1 MSKTS
6 KAKKTATKKTTKK
19 PKKETKKKATKP
31 KKTLAKKP
39 TPAKKPKKARS
50 KKPKKVPAKKP
61 KTTRAKKTPKTTKT
75 SVEVIEKHM
84 EKRLAKMRNERRLPP
99 KVLNELSTKIKEHAL
114 TKKEFD
120 EICDN
125 VIASYEMSLVEP
137 GEAVGTVAAQSI
149 GEPGTQMTLRTFHY
163 AGVAELS
170 VTQGL
175 PRLIEIVDAR
185 NNPSTPTMKIHLAQE
200 IAGDRNEAKRIARDI
215 EMVLVESVA
224 SNVSIDL
231 LRQAID
237 IRLDPELMED
247 KGLTVESVAEA
258 IQAKIKAKGEVETGN
273 NVIFV
278 YPANDTLADLQRL
291 SEKIR
296 EVRVKGINDVTHVVI
311 RKESGGYVLHT
322 EGSNLQDAL
331 EIEGIDSHKV
341 YTNNLRE
348 IYQVL
353 GIEATRNAIIKEAMS
368 VLNEQGMDVDVR
380 HIILVADM
388 MTADGAIRQIG
399 RHGISGSK
407 NSALARAAFEVTIKH
422 LLGAG
427 IAGTKDPLRGITENV
442 ILGQLIPLGTG
453 SIDLLMT
460 PSRSSK
466 RKK

>member
-1 MSKTS
+1 MSKSTI
-6 KAKKTATKKTTKK
+6 TA
-19 PKKETKKKATKP
+19 
-31 KKTLAKKP
+31 
-39 TPAKKPKKARS
+39 
-50 KKPKKVPAKKP
+50 
-61 KTTRAKKTPKTTKT
+61 
-75 SVEVIEKHM
+75 HM
-84 EKRLAKMRNERRLPP
+84 EKRFSKLRDEHRLPP
-99 KVLNELSTKIKEHAL
+99 KVLDELEEKVMDIGL

-125 VIASYEMSLVEP
+125 VIDSYERALVEP

-185 NNPSTPTMKIHLAQE
+185 KNPSTPTMKIHLVDA
-200 IAGDRNEAKRIARDI
+200 IAEDRNAAKRIARNI
-215 EMVLVESVA
+215 EMILVESVA
-224 SNVSIDL
+224 SNISIDL

-237 IRLDPELMED
+237 IRFDAELMED
-247 KGLTVESVAEA
+247 KALTVEIIAEA
-258 IQAKIKAKGEVETGN
+258 IKAKIKAKGEVEIGENT
-273 NVIFV
+273 IFV
-278 YPANDTLADLQRL
+278 YPASETLADLQRL

-296 EVRVKGINDVTHVVI
+296 EVRVKGIDDVTHVVI
-311 RKESGGYVLHT
+311 RKESNRYVLYT

-331 EIEGIDSHKV
+331 EIADVNPHKI
-341 YTNNLRE
+341 YTNNLKE
-348 IYQVL
+348 IYKVL
-353 GIEATRNAIIKEAMS
+353 GIEATRNAIIQEAMS

-399 RHGISGSK
+399 RHGISGAK

-453 SIDLLMT
+453 SIDLLMN
-460 PSRSSK
+460 PQGSP

>member
-1 MSKTS
+1 MPKSTKSKKS
-6 KAKKTATKKTTKK
+6 TTKS
-19 PKKETKKKATKP
+19 TASTKP
-31 KKTLAKKP
+31 KAKPKAKKP
-39 TPAKKPKKARS
+39 TSTKKKSSA
-50 KKPKKVPAKKP
+50 
-61 KTTRAKKTPKTTKT
+61 KTTTKDDAKTTT
-75 SVEVIEKHM
+75 SALDKHM
-84 EKRLAKMRNERRLPP
+84 EKRFEKMRDERRLPP
-99 KVLNELSTKIKEHAL
+99 KVMEELVTKVISL
-114 TKKEFD
+114 GVTKKEFD
-120 EICDN
+120 DICDN
-125 VIASYEMSLVEP
+125 VIESYERSLVEP

-185 NNPSTPTMKIHLAQE
+185 NNPSTPTMKIYLDTD
-200 IAGDRNEAKRIARDI
+200 IASDRNDARRIARDI

-237 IRLDPELMED
+237 IRFDPELMED
-247 KGLTVESVAEA
+247 KGLTVEA
-258 IQAKIKAKGEVETGN
+258 IALAIEEKIKGKGEVELGE

-278 YPANDTLADLQRL
+278 YPANDTLAELQRL

-311 RKESGGYVLHT
+311 RKEADGYILYT

-331 EIEGIDSHKV
+331 EIDGVNPHKI

-388 MTADGAIRQIG
+388 MTADGNIRQIG

-453 SIDLLMT
+453 SIDLLMNPHVPT
-460 PSRSSK
+460 IQT
-466 RKK
+466 KKKK

>member
-1 MSKTS
+1 MSKKTTS
-6 KAKKTATKKTTKK
+6 KKAATESKKRVAAKKTKAQSKSTKAAENSSDAKTT
-19 PKKETKKKATKP
+19 TSAATSEAVSLIDK
-31 KKTLAKKP
+31 
-39 TPAKKPKKARS
+39 S
-50 KKPKKVPAKKP
+50 
-61 KTTRAKKTPKTTKT
+61 
-75 SVEVIEKHM
+75 M
-84 EKRLAKMRNERRLPP
+84 EKRFAKMREERRLPP
-99 KVLNELSTKIKEHAL
+99 KVMDELISKLSTLELS
-114 TKKEFD
+114 KKEFD

-125 VIASYEMSLVEP
+125 VIESYERSLVEP

-185 NNPSTPTMKIHLAQE
+185 NNPSTPTMKIYLDKNLAN
-200 IAGDRNEAKRIARDI
+200 DRNEARRIARDI

-247 KGLTVESVAEA
+247 KDLTVESVAES
-258 IQAKIKAKGEVETGN
+258 IQEKLKGKGEVEPGD

-278 YPANDTLADLQRL
+278 YPANDTLAELQRL

-296 EVRVKGINDVTHVVI
+296 DIRVKGINDVTHVVI
-311 RKESGGYVLHT
+311 RKEFDGYVLYT

-331 EIEGIDSHKV
+331 EVDGVNPHKI

-353 GIEATRNAIIKEAMS
+353 GIEATRNAIIKEAMN

-388 MTADGAIRQIG
+388 MTADGSISQIG

-453 SIDLLMT
+453 SIDLLMN
-460 PSRSSK
+460 PQVQSSGK
-466 RKK
+466 TKKKKL

>member
-1 MSKTS
+1 MSKSTV
-6 KAKKTATKKTTKK
+6 TA
-19 PKKETKKKATKP
+19 
-31 KKTLAKKP
+31 
-39 TPAKKPKKARS
+39 
-50 KKPKKVPAKKP
+50 
-61 KTTRAKKTPKTTKT
+61 
-75 SVEVIEKHM
+75 HM
-84 EKRLAKMRNERRLPP
+84 EKRFSKLRDEHRLPP
-99 KVLNELSTKIKEHAL
+99 KVLDELEEKVMDIGL

-125 VIASYEMSLVEP
+125 VVDSYERSLVEP

-185 NNPSTPTMKIHLAQE
+185 KNPSTPTMKIHLVDA
-200 IAGDRNEAKRIARDI
+200 IAEDRNAAKRIARDI
-215 EMVLVESVA
+215 EMILVESVA
-224 SNVSIDL
+224 SNISIDL

-237 IRLDPELMED
+237 IRFDPELMED
-247 KGLTVESVAEA
+247 KALTVETIAEA
-258 IQAKIKAKGEVETGN
+258 IKAKIKAKGEVEVGENT
-273 NVIFV
+273 IFV
-278 YPANDTLADLQRL
+278 YPASETLADLQRL

-296 EVRVKGINDVTHVVI
+296 EVRVKGIDDVTHVVI
-311 RKESGGYVLHT
+311 RKESNRYVLYT

-331 EIEGIDSHKV
+331 EIADVNPHKI
-341 YTNNLRE
+341 YTNNLKE
-348 IYQVL
+348 IYKVL
-353 GIEATRNAIIKEAMS
+353 GIEATRNAIIQEAMS

-453 SIDLLMT
+453 SIDLLMNPQGS
-460 PSRSSK
+460 PS
-466 RKK
+466 KK

>member
-1 MSKTS
+1 MANSDIDKY
-6 KAKKTATKKTTKK
+6 
-19 PKKETKKKATKP
+19 
-31 KKTLAKKP
+31 
-39 TPAKKPKKARS
+39 
-50 KKPKKVPAKKP
+50 
-61 KTTRAKKTPKTTKT
+61 
-75 SVEVIEKHM
+75 M
-84 EKRLAKMRNERRLPP
+84 EKRFSNMRAERRLPP
-99 KVLNELSTKIKEHAL
+99 RVIGELEDKLGQYEEIAES
-114 TKKEFD
+114 EFD
-120 EICDN
+120 TICDN
-125 VIASYEMSLVEP
+125 VVESYERSQVEP

-185 NNPSTPTMKIHLAQE
+185 NNPSTPTMKIHLVPE
-200 IAGDRNEAKRIARDI
+200 IAGDRNEAKKIARNI

-247 KGLTVESVAEA
+247 KDLTVEHVAAA
-258 IQAKIKAKGEVETGN
+258 IQAKIKNKGEVEPSE

-278 YPANDTLADLQRL
+278 YPTNETLSELQRL

-296 EVRVKGINDVTHVVI
+296 EVRVKGISDVTHVVI
-311 RKESGGYVLHT
+311 RKEGDEYVLYT
-322 EGSNLQDAL
+322 EGSNLEDAL
-331 EIEGIDSHKV
+331 EIEGIDPDRVH
-341 YTNNLRE
+341 TNNLRE
-348 IYQVL
+348 IYHVL

-388 MTADGAIRQIG
+388 MTADGSIQQIG

-407 NSALARAAFEVTIKH
+407 QSTLARAAFEVTIKH

-453 SIDLLMT
+453 SIDLLMN
-460 PSRSSK
+460 PHASSK
-466 RKK
+466 EE

>member
-1 MSKTS
+1 MSKKPT
-6 KAKKTATKKTTKK
+6 KKSTATKKMTTTKK
-19 PKKETKKKATKP
+19 AAP
-31 KKTLAKKP
+31 KKTTLKKTTTKKTAAKKS
-39 TPAKKPKKARS
+39 TAA
-50 KKPKKVPAKKP
+50 KP
-61 KTTRAKKTPKTTKT
+61 KTTTAKKPVVK
-75 SVEVIEKHM
+75 EVSSAIVKHM
-84 EKRLAKMRNERRLPP
+84 EKRFENIRNERRLPP
-99 KVLNELSTKIKEHAL
+99 SVLEELQTKLSNLDI

-120 EICDN
+120 TICDN
-125 VIASYEMSLVEP
+125 VIDSYERSLVEP

-185 NNPSTPTMKIHLAQE
+185 NNPSTPTMKIHMIDEL
-200 IAGDRNEAKRIARDI
+200 AGDRNEAKAIARNI

-237 IRLDPELMED
+237 IRFDPELMED
-247 KGLTVESVAEA
+247 KGLTVEAVAEA
-258 IQAKIKAKGEVETGN
+258 IQEKIKAKGEVEPGENT
-273 NVIFV
+273 IFV
-278 YPANDTLADLQRL
+278 YPANESLAELQKL

-311 RKESGGYVLHT
+311 RKESDRYVMYT

-331 EIEGIDSHKV
+331 EIAGVNPHKI

-348 IYQVL
+348 IFQVL
-353 GIEATRNAIIKEAMS
+353 GVEATRNAIIQEAMS

-388 MTADGAIRQIG
+388 MTADGTIRQIG
-399 RHGISGSK
+399 RHGISGTK

-427 IAGTKDPLRGITENV
+427 IAGTRDPLRGITENV

-453 SIDLLMT
+453 AIDLLMNPQAT
-460 PSRSSK
+460 VIT
-466 RKK
+466 KKKKKK

>member
-1 MSKTS
+1 MSKSTKS
-6 KAKKTATKKTTKK
+6 KKSTTKSTASTKPKAKPKAKKPASTAKKSSAKTTTKAAAKKTT
-19 PKKETKKKATKP
+19 
-31 KKTLAKKP
+31 
-39 TPAKKPKKARS
+39 
-50 KKPKKVPAKKP
+50 
-61 KTTRAKKTPKTTKT
+61 
-75 SVEVIEKHM
+75 SVLDKHM
-84 EKRLAKMRNERRLPP
+84 DKRFEKMREERRLPP
-99 KVLNELSTKIKEHAL
+99 KVMEELVTKVSNLGI

-120 EICDN
+120 DICDN
-125 VIASYEMSLVEP
+125 VVDSYERSLVEP

-185 NNPSTPTMKIHLAQE
+185 NNPSTPTMKIFLDSDVASDKND
-200 IAGDRNEAKRIARDI
+200 ARRIARDI

-237 IRLDPELMED
+237 IRFDPELMDD
-247 KGLTVESVAEA
+247 KGLTVEVVALA
-258 IQAKIKAKGEVETGN
+258 IEEKIKGKGEVEPGE

-278 YPANDTLADLQRL
+278 YPANDTLAELQRL

-311 RKESGGYVLHT
+311 RKESDVYILYT
-322 EGSNLQDAL
+322 EGSNLKDAL
-331 EIEGIDSHKV
+331 EIEGVNPHRI

-388 MTADGAIRQIG
+388 MTADGNIRQIG

-453 SIDLLMT
+453 SIDLLMNPHVPT
-460 PSRSSK
+460 PKKK
-466 RKK
+466 RTTKKK

>member
-1 MSKTS
+1 MSKEKKKTTTKKSTKTS
-6 KAKKTATKKTTKK
+6 KSTVKKPAAKKSAVKKTTKTV
-19 PKKETKKKATKP
+19 PKAKA
-31 KKTLAKKP
+31 
-39 TPAKKPKKARS
+39 
-50 KKPKKVPAKKP
+50 
-61 KTTRAKKTPKTTKT
+61 KTP
-75 SVEVIEKHM
+75 SDAIEKHM
-84 EKRLAKMRNERRLPP
+84 VKRFAKMREERRLPP
-99 KVLNELSTKIKEHAL
+99 KVMLELETKIREQEV

-120 EICDN
+120 DICDN
-125 VIASYEMSLVEP
+125 VVASYEMSLVEP

-185 NNPSTPTMKIHLAQE
+185 NNPSTPTMKIHLE
-200 IAGDRNEAKRIARDI
+200 KDIAGDRNEARRIARAI
-215 EMVLVESVA
+215 EMVIVESVA

-237 IRLDPELMED
+237 IRLDPELMDD
-247 KGLTVESVAEA
+247 KAVSVEHVAEA
-258 IQAKIKAKGEVETGN
+258 IQTKIKTKGEVEAGDG
-273 NVIFV
+273 VIFV

-311 RKESGGYVLHT
+311 RKESDGYVLYT

-331 EIEGIDSHKV
+331 EIDGINPHKV
-341 YTNNLRE
+341 YTNNLKE
-348 IYQVL
+348 INAVL
-353 GIEATRNAIIKEAMS
+353 GIEATRNAIIQEAMS

-453 SIDLLMT
+453 AIDLLMT
-460 PSRSSK
+460 PQPIAGKK
-466 RKK
+466 R

>member
-1 MSKTS
+1 MSKSTKS
-6 KAKKTATKKTTKK
+6 KKSTTKSTASTKPEAKPKAKKSASTTEKSSTTSTKTT
-19 PKKETKKKATKP
+19 E
-31 KKTLAKKP
+31 
-39 TPAKKPKKARS
+39 
-50 KKPKKVPAKKP
+50 
-61 KTTRAKKTPKTTKT
+61 KTTS
-75 SVEVIEKHM
+75 SVLDKHM
-84 EKRLAKMRNERRLPP
+84 EKRFEKMREERRLPP
-99 KVLNELSTKIKEHAL
+99 KVMEELVVKVSKL
-114 TKKEFD
+114 DVSKKEFD
-120 EICDN
+120 DICDN
-125 VIASYEMSLVEP
+125 VVESYERSLVEP

-185 NNPSTPTMKIHLAQE
+185 NNPSTPTMKIYLDTNL
-200 IAGDRNEAKRIARDI
+200 AGDRNDARRIARDI

-247 KGLTVESVAEA
+247 KGLTVEAVALA
-258 IQAKIKAKGEVETGN
+258 IEEKIKGKGEVEPGE

-278 YPANDTLADLQRL
+278 YPANDTLAELQRL

-311 RKESGGYVLHT
+311 RKEADGYILYT

-331 EIEGIDSHKV
+331 EVEGVNPHRI

-388 MTADGAIRQIG
+388 MTADGNIRQIG

-453 SIDLLMT
+453 SIDLLMNPHVPIIQT
-460 PSRSSK
+460 
-466 RKK
+466 KKKK

>member
-1 MSKTS
+1 MSKSTI
-6 KAKKTATKKTTKK
+6 TA
-19 PKKETKKKATKP
+19 
-31 KKTLAKKP
+31 
-39 TPAKKPKKARS
+39 
-50 KKPKKVPAKKP
+50 
-61 KTTRAKKTPKTTKT
+61 
-75 SVEVIEKHM
+75 HM
-84 EKRLAKMRNERRLPP
+84 EKRFSKLRDEHRLPP
-99 KVLNELSTKIKEHAL
+99 KVLDELEEKVMDIGL

-125 VIASYEMSLVEP
+125 VIDSYERALVEP

-185 NNPSTPTMKIHLAQE
+185 KNPSTPTMKIHLVDD
-200 IAGDRNEAKRIARDI
+200 IAEDRNAAKRIARNI
-215 EMVLVESVA
+215 EMILVESVA
-224 SNVSIDL
+224 SNISIDL

-237 IRLDPELMED
+237 IRFDAELMED
-247 KGLTVESVAEA
+247 KALTVEIIAEA
-258 IQAKIKAKGEVETGN
+258 IKAKIKAKGEVEIGENT
-273 NVIFV
+273 IFV
-278 YPANDTLADLQRL
+278 YPASETLADLQRL

-296 EVRVKGINDVTHVVI
+296 EVRVKGIDDVTHVVI
-311 RKESGGYVLHT
+311 RKESNRYVLYT

-331 EIEGIDSHKV
+331 EIADVNPHKI
-341 YTNNLRE
+341 YTNNLKE

-353 GIEATRNAIIKEAMS
+353 GIEATRNAIIQEAMS

-453 SIDLLMT
+453 SIDLLMN
-460 PSRSSK
+460 PQGSP

>member
-1 MSKTS
+1 MSKKKTKNS
-6 KAKKTATKKTTKK
+6 TTTKKTASKKPAAKKPAAKKAKAKKTTT
-19 PKKETKKKATKP
+19 
-31 KKTLAKKP
+31 
-39 TPAKKPKKARS
+39 
-50 KKPKKVPAKKP
+50 V
-61 KTTRAKKTPKTTKT
+61 KKTPVAKKKPAAKETAAAAP
-75 SVEVIEKHM
+75 IAKHM
-84 EKRLAKMRNERRLPP
+84 EKRFEKMREERRLPP
-99 KVLNELSTKIKEHAL
+99 SVMNELESKVSNL
-114 TKKEFD
+114 DVTKKEFD
-120 EICDN
+120 AICDN
-125 VIASYEMSLVEP
+125 VIESYERSLVEP

-185 NNPSTPTMKIHLAQE
+185 NNPSTPTMKIHLDEKLAPH
-200 IAGDRNEAKRIARDI
+200 RNEAKDIARNI

-237 IRLDPELMED
+237 IRFDSELMED
-247 KGLTVESVAEA
+247 KGLTVEAVAEA
-258 IQAKIKAKGEVETGN
+258 IQEKIKGKGEVETSDN
-273 NVIFV
+273 TIFV
-278 YPANDTLADLQRL
+278 YPTNETLADLQRL

-296 EVRVKGINDVTHVVI
+296 EVRVKGINNVTHVVI
-311 RKESGGYVLHT
+311 RKESDGYVLYT
-322 EGSNLQDAL
+322 EGSNLEDAL
-331 EIEGIDSHKV
+331 EVVGVNPHRI

-348 IYQVL
+348 IFQVL
-353 GIEATRNAIIKEAMS
+353 GIEATRNAIIQEAMN

-388 MTADGAIRQIG
+388 MTADGTIRQIG

-427 IAGTKDPLRGITENV
+427 IAGTRDPLRGITENV

-453 SIDLLMT
+453 AIDLLMNPQFT
-460 PSRSSK
+460 STKKK
-466 RKK
+466 RK

>member
-1 MSKTS
+1 
-6 KAKKTATKKTTKK
+6 
-19 PKKETKKKATKP
+19 
-31 KKTLAKKP
+31 
-39 TPAKKPKKARS
+39 
-50 KKPKKVPAKKP
+50 
-61 KTTRAKKTPKTTKT
+61 
-75 SVEVIEKHM
+75 M
-84 EKRLAKMRNERRLPP
+84 EKRFETMREERRLPP
-99 KVLNELSTKIKEHAL
+99 SVMNELESKVRAL
-114 TKKEFD
+114 DIAKKEFD

-125 VIASYEMSLVEP
+125 VVESYERSLVEP

-185 NNPSTPTMKIHLAQE
+185 NNPSTPTMKIYLTEESALDRNAAKE
-200 IAGDRNEAKRIARDI
+200 IARNI

-237 IRLDPELMED
+237 IRFDPELMED
-247 KGLTVESVAEA
+247 KGLTVAAVAEA
-258 IQAKIKAKGEVETGN
+258 IQEKIKAKGEVEASEN
-273 NVIFV
+273 SIFV
-278 YPANDTLADLQRL
+278 YPANETLADLQRL

-296 EVRVKGINDVTHVVI
+296 EVRVKGINNVTHVVI
-311 RKESGGYVLHT
+311 RKEHDGYVLYT
-322 EGSNLQDAL
+322 EGSNLEDAL
-331 EIEGIDSHKV
+331 EIEGVNPHKV

-348 IYQVL
+348 IFQVL
-353 GIEATRNAIIKEAMS
+353 GIEATRNAIIQEAMN

-388 MTADGAIRQIG
+388 MTADGTIRQIG

-453 SIDLLMT
+453 SIDLLMNPQFT
-460 PSRSSK
+460 SSK
-466 RKK
+466 KKKR

>member
-1 MSKTS
+1 MS
-6 KAKKTATKKTTKK
+6 KKTAKKSTAAKKKTASKKTTTKKSTTKKAVAKKPAAKKKPVAKKPAAAK
-19 PKKETKKKATKP
+19 PKKA
-31 KKTLAKKP
+31 
-39 TPAKKPKKARS
+39 PAKKPVTKEVA
-50 KKPKKVPAKKP
+50 PAI
-61 KTTRAKKTPKTTKT
+61 A
-75 SVEVIEKHM
+75 KHM
-84 EKRLAKMRNERRLPP
+84 EKRFSSIREERRLPP
-99 KVLNELSTKIKEHAL
+99 SVLEELQSKVSNLDI

-120 EICDN
+120 AICDN
-125 VIASYEMSLVEP
+125 IIESYERSLVEP

-185 NNPSTPTMKIHLAQE
+185 NNPSTPTMKIHMEKELS
-200 IAGDRNEAKRIARDI
+200 GDRNEAKAIARNI

-237 IRLDPELMED
+237 IRFDPELMED
-247 KGLTVESVAEA
+247 KGLEVEA
-258 IQAKIKAKGEVETGN
+258 IAAAIQEKIKAKGEVEPGENT
-273 NVIFV
+273 IFV
-278 YPANDTLADLQRL
+278 YPANESLAELQKL

-311 RKESGGYVLHT
+311 RKESDGYVLYT

-331 EIEGIDSHKV
+331 EVAGVNPHKI

-348 IYQVL
+348 IFQVL
-353 GIEATRNAIIKEAMS
+353 GIEATRNAIIQEAMN

-388 MTADGAIRQIG
+388 MTADGTIRQIG

-427 IAGTKDPLRGITENV
+427 IAGTRDPLRGITENV

-453 SIDLLMT
+453 GIDLLMNPQT
-460 PSRSSK
+460 PTSK
-466 RKK
+466 RKRKR

>member
-1 MSKTS
+1 MSKSTV
-6 KAKKTATKKTTKK
+6 TA
-19 PKKETKKKATKP
+19 
-31 KKTLAKKP
+31 
-39 TPAKKPKKARS
+39 
-50 KKPKKVPAKKP
+50 
-61 KTTRAKKTPKTTKT
+61 
-75 SVEVIEKHM
+75 HM
-84 EKRLAKMRNERRLPP
+84 EKRFSKLRDEHRLPP
-99 KVLNELSTKIKEHAL
+99 KVLNELEEKVTDIGL

-125 VIASYEMSLVEP
+125 VIDSYERALVEP
-137 GEAVGTVAAQSI
+137 GEAVGTIAAQSI

-185 NNPSTPTMKIHLAQE
+185 KNPSTPTMKIYLADN
-200 IAGDRNEAKRIARDI
+200 IAEDRNAAKKIARSI
-215 EMVLVESVA
+215 EMILVESVA
-224 SNVSIDL
+224 SNISIDL

-237 IRLDPELMED
+237 IRFDPELMED
-247 KGLTVESVAEA
+247 KALTVEIIAEA
-258 IQAKIKAKGEVETGN
+258 IKAKIKAKGEVETGGN
-273 NVIFV
+273 TIFV
-278 YPANDTLADLQRL
+278 YPTGETLADLQRL

-296 EVRVKGINDVTHVVI
+296 EVRVKGIDDVTHVVI
-311 RKESGGYVLHT
+311 RKESDRYVLYT

-331 EIEGIDSHKV
+331 EIADVNPHRI
-341 YTNNLRE
+341 YTNNLKE

-353 GIEATRNAIIKEAMS
+353 GIEATRNAIIQEAMS

-453 SIDLLMT
+453 SIDLLMN
-460 PSRSSK
+460 PQGSSSK
-466 RKK
+466 K

>member
-1 MSKTS
+1 MSKSTV
-6 KAKKTATKKTTKK
+6 TA
-19 PKKETKKKATKP
+19 
-31 KKTLAKKP
+31 
-39 TPAKKPKKARS
+39 
-50 KKPKKVPAKKP
+50 
-61 KTTRAKKTPKTTKT
+61 
-75 SVEVIEKHM
+75 HM
-84 EKRLAKMRNERRLPP
+84 EKRFSKLRDEHRLPP
-99 KVLNELSTKIKEHAL
+99 KVLDELEEKVMDIGL

-125 VIASYEMSLVEP
+125 VIDSYERALVEP

-185 NNPSTPTMKIHLAQE
+185 KNPSTPTMKIHLVDA
-200 IAGDRNEAKRIARDI
+200 IAEDRNAAKRIARNI
-215 EMVLVESVA
+215 EMILVESVA
-224 SNVSIDL
+224 SNISIDL

-237 IRLDPELMED
+237 IRFDAELMED
-247 KGLTVESVAEA
+247 KALTVEIIAEA
-258 IQAKIKAKGEVETGN
+258 IKAKIKAKGEVEIGENT
-273 NVIFV
+273 IFV
-278 YPANDTLADLQRL
+278 YPASETLADLQRL

-296 EVRVKGINDVTHVVI
+296 EVRVKGIDNVTHVVI
-311 RKESGGYVLHT
+311 RKESSRYVLYT

-331 EIEGIDSHKV
+331 EIADVNPHKI
-341 YTNNLRE
+341 YTNNLKE

-353 GIEATRNAIIKEAMS
+353 GIEATRNAIIQEAMS

-453 SIDLLMT
+453 SIDLLMNPQGS
-460 PSRSSK
+460 PS
-466 RKK
+466 KK

>member
-1 MSKTS
+1 MSKSTV
-6 KAKKTATKKTTKK
+6 TAH
-19 PKKETKKKATKP
+19 
-31 KKTLAKKP
+31 
-39 TPAKKPKKARS
+39 
-50 KKPKKVPAKKP
+50 
-61 KTTRAKKTPKTTKT
+61 
-75 SVEVIEKHM
+75 IEKRFSKLRDEH
-84 EKRLAKMRNERRLPP
+84 RLPP
-99 KVLNELSTKIKEHAL
+99 KVLDELEEKVTDIGL

-125 VIASYEMSLVEP
+125 VIDSYERSLVEP

-185 NNPSTPTMKIHLAQE
+185 KNPSTPTMKIHLADD
-200 IAGDRNEAKRIARDI
+200 IAEDRNEAKRIARDI
-215 EMVLVESVA
+215 EMILVESVA
-224 SNVSIDL
+224 SNISIDL

-237 IRLDPELMED
+237 IRFDPELMED
-247 KGLTVESVAEA
+247 KALTVEIIAEA
-258 IQAKIKAKGEVETGN
+258 IRAKIKAKGEVEAGDNT
-273 NVIFV
+273 VFV
-278 YPANDTLADLQRL
+278 YPTGETLADLQRL

-296 EVRVKGINDVTHVVI
+296 EVRVKGIDDVKHVVI
-311 RKESGGYVLHT
+311 RKESDRYVLYT

-331 EIEGIDSHKV
+331 EIAGVNPHKI
-341 YTNNLRE
+341 YTNNLKE

-353 GIEATRNAIIKEAMS
+353 GIEATRNAIIQEAMN
-368 VLNEQGMDVDVR
+368 VLSEQGMDVDVR

-453 SIDLLMT
+453 SIDLLMN
-460 PSRSSK
+460 PQGSASEK
-466 RKK
+466 

>member
-1 MSKTS
+1 MN
-6 KAKKTATKKTTKK
+6 
-19 PKKETKKKATKP
+19 
-31 KKTLAKKP
+31 
-39 TPAKKPKKARS
+39 
-50 KKPKKVPAKKP
+50 
-61 KTTRAKKTPKTTKT
+61 
-75 SVEVIEKHM
+75 
-84 EKRLAKMRNERRLPP
+84 KRFEQMRDKRRLPP
-99 KVLNELSTKIKEHAL
+99 SVMNELEAKVRAISL

-120 EICDN
+120 DICDN
-125 VIASYEMSLVEP
+125 VLESYERSLVEP

-185 NNPSTPTMKIHLAQE
+185 NNPSTPTMKIHLSDE
-200 IAGDRNEAKRIARDI
+200 IANDRNEARQIARNI

-224 SNVSIDL
+224 SNISIDL
-231 LRQAID
+231 LRPAID
-237 IRLDPELMED
+237 IRLDPELMDD
-247 KGLTVESVAEA
+247 KGLSSDAVATA
-258 IQAKIKAKGEVETGN
+258 IQEKIKAKGEAEAEGN
-273 NVIFV
+273 SIYV
-278 YPANDTLADLQRL
+278 YPASDTLADLQRL

-296 EVRVKGINDVTHVVI
+296 EVRVKGISDVTHVVI
-311 RKESGGYVLHT
+311 RKESDGYVLYT
-322 EGSNLQDAL
+322 EGSNLEDGL
-331 EIEGIDSHKV
+331 EVEGVNPHKI

-348 IYQVL
+348 INQVL

-388 MTADGAIRQIG
+388 MTADGKIRQIG

-427 IAGTKDPLRGITENV
+427 IAGTRDPLKGITENV

-453 SIDLLMT
+453 SIDLMMN
-460 PSRSSK
+460 PQAKPAKRR
-466 RKK
+466 RKKK

>member
-1 MSKTS
+1 
-6 KAKKTATKKTTKK
+6 
-19 PKKETKKKATKP
+19 
-31 KKTLAKKP
+31 
-39 TPAKKPKKARS
+39 
-50 KKPKKVPAKKP
+50 
-61 KTTRAKKTPKTTKT
+61 
-75 SVEVIEKHM
+75 M
-84 EKRLAKMRNERRLPP
+84 EKRFAKMREERRLPP
-99 KVLNELSTKIKEHAL
+99 KVMDELVTKISRL
-114 TKKEFD
+114 NVTKKEFD

-125 VIASYEMSLVEP
+125 VIESYERSLVEP

-185 NNPSTPTMKIHLAQE
+185 NNPSTPTMKIHLDNK
-200 IAGDRNEAKRIARDI
+200 IASDRNDAKRIARDI

-224 SNVSIDL
+224 SNISIDL

-247 KGLTVESVAEA
+247 KGLSVESVAEA
-258 IQAKIKAKGEVETGN
+258 IQEKLKGKGEVEPGD

-278 YPANDTLADLQRL
+278 YPANDTLAELQRL

-296 EVRVKGINDVTHVVI
+296 DFRVKGINDVTHVVI
-311 RKESGGYVLHT
+311 RKEPDGYVLYT

-331 EIEGIDSHKV
+331 EIDGVNPHKI

-353 GIEATRNAIIKEAMS
+353 GIEATRNAIIKEAMN
-368 VLNEQGMDVDVR
+368 VLREQGMDVDIR
-380 HIILVADM
+380 HIVLVADM
-388 MTADGAIRQIG
+388 MTTDGSISQIG

-453 SIDLLMT
+453 SIDLLMNPQAPASGKT
-460 PSRSSK
+460 
-466 RKK
+466 KK

>member
-1 MSKTS
+1 MSKTTKS
-6 KAKKTATKKTTKK
+6 KKTTAKAKKTTGTKASSVKPKTTKK
-19 PKKETKKKATKP
+19 
-31 KKTLAKKP
+31 AKG
-39 TPAKKPKKARS
+39 
-50 KKPKKVPAKKP
+50 
-61 KTTRAKKTPKTTKT
+61 TKT
-75 SVEVIEKHM
+75 KADTSMPTLTTAAETIVVVSTLDKNM
-84 EKRLAKMRNERRLPP
+84 EKRIAKMREERRLPP
-99 KVLNELSTKIKEHAL
+99 KVMDELVAKLGRLNVTKN
-114 TKKEFD
+114 EFD

-125 VIASYEMSLVEP
+125 VIESYERSLVEP

-185 NNPSTPTMKIHLAQE
+185 NNPSTPTMKIYLDNN
-200 IAGDRNEAKRIARDI
+200 IASDRNDAKRIARDI

-224 SNVSIDL
+224 SNISIDL

-247 KGLTVESVAEA
+247 KGLSVESVAEA
-258 IQAKIKAKGEVETGN
+258 IEEKLKGKGEVEPGD

-278 YPANDTLADLQRL
+278 YPANDTLAELQRL

-296 EVRVKGINDVTHVVI
+296 DFRVKGINDVTHVVI
-311 RKESGGYVLHT
+311 RKESDGYVLYT

-331 EIEGIDSHKV
+331 EIDGVNPHKI

-353 GIEATRNAIIKEAMS
+353 GIEATRNAIIKEAMN
-368 VLNEQGMDVDVR
+368 VLREQGMDVDIR
-380 HIILVADM
+380 HIVLVADM
-388 MTADGAIRQIG
+388 MTTDGSISQIG

-453 SIDLLMT
+453 SIDLLMNPQT
-460 PSRSSK
+460 PTSAK
-466 RKK
+466 TKK

>member
-1 MSKTS
+1 MS
-6 KAKKTATKKTTKK
+6 KKTTKK
-19 PKKETKKKATKP
+19 STATKKAA
-31 KKTLAKKP
+31 AKKP
-39 TPAKKPKKARS
+39 AAEKTTTKKAPAKKKTVV
-50 KKPKKVPAKKP
+50 KKPVTKA
-61 KTTRAKKTPKTTKT
+61 TTTSTSTPIIKY
-75 SVEVIEKHM
+75 M
-84 EKRLAKMRNERRLPP
+84 EKRFEKMEEERRLPP
-99 KVLNELSTKIKEHAL
+99 SVMKELETKVSSLDI

-120 EICDN
+120 TICDN
-125 VIASYEMSLVEP
+125 VIDSYERSLVEP

-185 NNPSTPTMKIHLAQE
+185 NNPSTPTMKIHLNEDRAQH
-200 IAGDRNEAKRIARDI
+200 RNEAKDIARNI

-237 IRLDPELMED
+237 IRFDPELMED
-247 KGLTVESVAEA
+247 KGLTVEIVAEA
-258 IQAKIKAKGEVETGN
+258 IQEKIKAKGEVEAAENT
-273 NVIFV
+273 IFV
-278 YPANDTLADLQRL
+278 YPANETLADLQRL

-296 EVRVKGINDVTHVVI
+296 EVRVKGINSVTHVVI
-311 RKESGGYVLHT
+311 RKESDGYVLYT
-322 EGSNLQDAL
+322 EGSNLEDAL
-331 EIEGIDSHKV
+331 EIEGVNPHKI

-348 IYQVL
+348 IFQVL
-353 GIEATRNAIIKEAMS
+353 GIEATRNAIIQEAMS

-388 MTADGAIRQIG
+388 MTADGTIRQIG

-427 IAGTKDPLRGITENV
+427 IAGTRDPLRGITENV

-453 SIDLLMT
+453 AIDLLMNPQFT
-460 PSRSSK
+460 PSKKK
-466 RKK
+466 R

>member
-1 MSKTS
+1 MSKE
-6 KAKKTATKKTTKK
+6 KKKKTTKK
-19 PKKETKKKATKP
+19 STKKS
-31 KKTLAKKP
+31 KTAAKKP
-39 TPAKKPKKARS
+39 ATKKTAKKKPAARKPAAKKKTKSKKAA
-50 KKPKKVPAKKP
+50 PKA
-61 KTTRAKKTPKTTKT
+61 KTTSDT
-75 SVEVIEKHM
+75 IEKHM
-84 EKRLAKMRNERRLPP
+84 EKRFAKMREERRLPP
-99 KVLNELSTKIKEHAL
+99 KVMLELESKIKEHDI

-125 VIASYEMSLVEP
+125 VIVSYEMSLVEP

-185 NNPSTPTMKIHLAQE
+185 NNPSTPTMKIHLNND
-200 IAGDRNEAKRIARDI
+200 IAGDRNEARKIARNI
-215 EMVLVESVA
+215 EMVIVESVA

-237 IRLDPELMED
+237 IRLDSELMED
-247 KGLTVESVAEA
+247 KGLTVKDVAEA
-258 IQAKIKAKGEVETGN
+258 IQAKIKTKGEVEAGDGA
-273 NVIFV
+273 IFV

-296 EVRVKGINDVTHVVI
+296 DVRVKGINDVTHVVI
-311 RKESGGYVLHT
+311 RKEPDGYALYT

-331 EIEGIDSHKV
+331 EIEGVNPHKV
-341 YTNNLRE
+341 YTNNLKE
-348 IYQVL
+348 INQVL
-353 GIEATRNAIIKEAMS
+353 GIEATRNAIIQEAMS

-453 SIDLLMT
+453 AIDLLMN
-460 PSRSSK
+460 PQPVGGRK
-466 RKK
+466 R

>member
-1 MSKTS
+1 MSKPTKSKKSTTKSTKSTKPKAKPKAKGTTVKKTPSTKKASAKKTS
-6 KAKKTATKKTTKK
+6 KTTTK
-19 PKKETKKKATKP
+19 
-31 KKTLAKKP
+31 
-39 TPAKKPKKARS
+39 
-50 KKPKKVPAKKP
+50 V
-61 KTTRAKKTPKTTKT
+61 TT
-75 SVEVIEKHM
+75 SVIEKHM
-84 EKRLAKMRNERRLPP
+84 EKRFEKMREERRLPP
-99 KVLNELSTKIKEHAL
+99 KVMDELVTKVSIL
-114 TKKEFD
+114 DISKKEFD
-120 EICDN
+120 AICDN
-125 VIASYEMSLVEP
+125 VIDSYERSLVEP

-185 NNPSTPTMKIHLAQE
+185 NNPSTPTMKIFLNEEFATE
-200 IAGDRNEAKRIARDI
+200 RNEARRIARDI

-237 IRLDPELMED
+237 IRLDSELMDD
-247 KGLTVESVAEA
+247 KGLTVEIVSEA
-258 IQAKIKAKGEVETGN
+258 IQEKIKGKGEVEPGE

-278 YPANDTLADLQRL
+278 YPANDTLSELQRL

-296 EVRVKGINDVTHVVI
+296 EVRVKGINNVIHVVI
-311 RKESGGYVLHT
+311 RKESDEYVLYT

-331 EIEGIDSHKV
+331 EIEGVNPHKI

-353 GIEATRNAIIKEAMS
+353 GVEATRNAIIKEAMS

-388 MTADGAIRQIG
+388 MTADGNIRQIG

-407 NSALARAAFEVTIKH
+407 NSVLARAAFEVTIKH

-427 IAGTKDPLRGITENV
+427 IAGTKDPLKGITENV

-453 SIDLLMT
+453 SIDLLMN
-460 PSRSSK
+460 PHVPIPKK
-466 RKK
+466 RKKS

>member
-1 MSKTS
+1 MSKSTKS
-6 KAKKTATKKTTKK
+6 KKSTTKSTASTKPKAKPKAKKPASTAKKSSAKTT
-19 PKKETKKKATKP
+19 TKA
-31 KKTLAKKP
+31 A
-39 TPAKKPKKARS
+39 A
-50 KKPKKVPAKKP
+50 
-61 KTTRAKKTPKTTKT
+61 KTTT
-75 SVEVIEKHM
+75 SVLDKHM
-84 EKRLAKMRNERRLPP
+84 DKRFEKMRKERRLPP
-99 KVLNELSTKIKEHAL
+99 KVMEELVTKVSNLGI

-120 EICDN
+120 DICDN
-125 VIASYEMSLVEP
+125 VVDSYERSLVEP

-185 NNPSTPTMKIHLAQE
+185 NNPSTPTMKIFLDSD
-200 IAGDRNEAKRIARDI
+200 IASDKNDARRIARDI

-237 IRLDPELMED
+237 IRLDPELMDD
-247 KGLTVESVAEA
+247 KGLTVEVVALA
-258 IQAKIKAKGEVETGN
+258 IEEKIKGKGEVEPGE

-278 YPANDTLADLQRL
+278 YPASDTLAELQRL

-311 RKESGGYVLHT
+311 RKESDVYILYT
-322 EGSNLQDAL
+322 EGSNLKDAL
-331 EIEGIDSHKV
+331 EIEGVNPHRI

-388 MTADGAIRQIG
+388 MTADGNIRQIG

-453 SIDLLMT
+453 SIELLMNPHVPT
-460 PSRSSK
+460 P
-466 RKK
+466 KKKTTTKKK

>member
-1 MSKTS
+1 MEVEKMSKETKS
-6 KAKKTATKKTTKK
+6 KKTATKDT
-19 PKKETKKKATKP
+19 ATKP
-31 KKTLAKKP
+31 TKETTPKKTG
-39 TPAKKPKKARS
+39 TSGTKKAS
-50 KKPKKVPAKKP
+50 STEPKDTGAIVKY
-61 KTTRAKKTPKTTKT
+61 
-75 SVEVIEKHM
+75 M
-84 EKRLAKMRNERRLPP
+84 EKRFEKMREERRLTP
-99 KVLNELSTKIKEHAL
+99 KVMDELEAKISKLNI

-120 EICDN
+120 DICDN
-125 VIASYEMSLVEP
+125 VIESYERSLVEP

-185 NNPSTPTMKIHLAQE
+185 NNPSTPTMKIYLDE
-200 IAGDRNEAKRIARDI
+200 KIADDRNEARRIARDI

-224 SNVSIDL
+224 SNISIDL

-237 IRLDPELMED
+237 IRLDPELMDD
-247 KGLTVESVAEA
+247 KGLTVDIVSEA
-258 IQAKIKAKGEVETGN
+258 IQEKIKGKGEVEPGDNT
-273 NVIFV
+273 IFV
-278 YPANDTLADLQRL
+278 YPANDALAELQRL

-296 EVRVKGINDVTHVVI
+296 EIRVKGINDVTHVVI
-311 RKESGGYVLHT
+311 RKEPNGYVLYT

-331 EIEGIDSHKV
+331 EIDGVNPHRI

-353 GIEATRNAIIKEAMS
+353 GIEATRNAIIQEAMS

-388 MTADGAIRQIG
+388 MTTDGNIRQIG

-460 PSRSSK
+460 PQVSSSK
-466 RKK
+466 KSTKKKSE

>member
-1 MSKTS
+1 MSKSTKSKKSTTKSKKSTKPKAKPKDKPAAKKTSTKKTS
-6 KAKKTATKKTTKK
+6 KKTTSTATKTT
-19 PKKETKKKATKP
+19 
-31 KKTLAKKP
+31 
-39 TPAKKPKKARS
+39 
-50 KKPKKVPAKKP
+50 
-61 KTTRAKKTPKTTKT
+61 T
-75 SVEVIEKHM
+75 SALDKHM
-84 EKRLAKMRNERRLPP
+84 EKRFEKMREERRLPP
-99 KVLNELSTKIKEHAL
+99 RVMDELVTKVGKLDI

-120 EICDN
+120 DICDN
-125 VIASYEMSLVEP
+125 VVDSYERSLVEP

-185 NNPSTPTMKIHLAQE
+185 NNPSTPTMKIYLDNE
-200 IAGDRNEAKRIARDI
+200 IASDRNDARRIARDI

-247 KGLTVESVAEA
+247 KGLTVEAVATA
-258 IQAKIKAKGEVETGN
+258 IDEKIKGKGEVEPGEN
-273 NVIFV
+273 AIFV
-278 YPANDTLADLQRL
+278 YPANDTLAELQRL

-296 EVRVKGINDVTHVVI
+296 EVRVKGISDVTHVVI
-311 RKESGGYVLHT
+311 RKESDGYILYT

-331 EIEGIDSHKV
+331 EIEGVNPHRI

-353 GIEATRNAIIKEAMS
+353 GIEATRNAIIQEAMS

-388 MTADGAIRQIG
+388 MTADGNIRQIG

-453 SIDLLMT
+453 SIDLLMN
-460 PSRSSK
+460 PHVPAP
-466 RKK
+466 KKKKAKKAA

>member
-1 MSKTS
+1 MSKKPTKKS
-6 KAKKTATKKTTKK
+6 TETKKKTAPKKTTTKKAATKKATTKK
-19 PKKETKKKATKP
+19 PAVKKPAA
-31 KKTLAKKP
+31 KKTTA
-39 TPAKKPKKARS
+39 AKPKKAT
-50 KKPKKVPAKKP
+50 AKKP
-61 KTTRAKKTPKTTKT
+61 VTKD
-75 SVEVIEKHM
+75 VGGAIAKHM
-84 EKRLAKMRNERRLPP
+84 EKRFLNIQDERRLPP
-99 KVLNELSTKIKEHAL
+99 SVLEELQTKLSDLDI

-120 EICDN
+120 TICAN
-125 VIASYEMSLVEP
+125 VIDSYERSLVEP

-185 NNPSTPTMKIHLAQE
+185 NNPSTPTMKIHMIGEQ
-200 IAGDRNEAKRIARDI
+200 AGDRNEAKAIARNI

-237 IRLDPELMED
+237 IRFDPELMED
-247 KGLTVESVAEA
+247 KGLTVGAVAEA
-258 IQAKIKAKGEVETGN
+258 IQEKIKAKGEVEPGENT
-273 NVIFV
+273 IFV
-278 YPANDTLADLQRL
+278 YPANESLAELQKL

-311 RKESGGYVLHT
+311 RKESDGYVLYT
-322 EGSNLQDAL
+322 EGSNLEDAL
-331 EIEGIDSHKV
+331 EIAGVNPHKI

-348 IYQVL
+348 IFQVL
-353 GIEATRNAIIKEAMS
+353 GIEATRNAIIQEAMS

-388 MTADGAIRQIG
+388 MTADGTIRQIG

-427 IAGTKDPLRGITENV
+427 IAGTRDPLRGITENV

-453 SIDLLMT
+453 AIDLLMNPQAPAVT
-460 PSRSSK
+460 K
-466 RKK
+466 RKKKK

>member
-1 MSKTS
+1 MSKSTKS
-6 KAKKTATKKTTKK
+6 KKSTTKSTASTKPKAKPKAKKPASTAKKSSAKTT
-19 PKKETKKKATKP
+19 TKA
-31 KKTLAKKP
+31 A
-39 TPAKKPKKARS
+39 A
-50 KKPKKVPAKKP
+50 
-61 KTTRAKKTPKTTKT
+61 KTTT
-75 SVEVIEKHM
+75 SVLDKHM
-84 EKRLAKMRNERRLPP
+84 EKRFEKMREERRLPP
-99 KVLNELSTKIKEHAL
+99 KVMEELVTKVSNLGI

-120 EICDN
+120 DICDN
-125 VIASYEMSLVEP
+125 VVDSYERSLVEP

-185 NNPSTPTMKIHLAQE
+185 NNPSTPTMKIFLDSD
-200 IAGDRNEAKRIARDI
+200 IAGDKNDARRIARDI

-237 IRLDPELMED
+237 IRLDPELMDD
-247 KGLTVESVAEA
+247 KGLTVEVVALA
-258 IQAKIKAKGEVETGN
+258 IEEKIKGKGEVEPGE

-278 YPANDTLADLQRL
+278 YPANDTLAELQRL

-311 RKESGGYVLHT
+311 RKESDVYILYT
-322 EGSNLQDAL
+322 EGSNLRDAL
-331 EIEGIDSHKV
+331 EIEGVNPHRI

-388 MTADGAIRQIG
+388 MTADGNIRQIG

-453 SIDLLMT
+453 SIDLLMNPHVPT
-460 PSRSSK
+460 P
-466 RKK
+466 KKKKTVTKKK

>member
-1 MSKTS
+1 MSKETKS
-6 KAKKTATKKTTKK
+6 KKTTKK
-19 PKKETKKKATKP
+19 SITTKTAKPKAKEASSVKKTTSTKK
-31 KKTLAKKP
+31 
-39 TPAKKPKKARS
+39 
-50 KKPKKVPAKKP
+50 
-61 KTTRAKKTPKTTKT
+61 TTSAKKTTAESKEAG
-75 SVEVIEKHM
+75 SIAKHM
-84 EKRLAKMRNERRLPP
+84 EKRFDKMREERRLTP
-99 KVLNELSTKIKEHAL
+99 KVMDELVNKVSKLDIS
-114 TKKEFD
+114 KKEFD
-120 EICDN
+120 DICDN
-125 VIASYEMSLVEP
+125 VIESYERSLVEP

-185 NNPSTPTMKIHLAQE
+185 NNPSTPTMKIYLDE
-200 IAGDRNEAKRIARDI
+200 KIAGDRNEARRIARDI
-215 EMVLVESVA
+215 EMVLVESVS

-237 IRLDPELMED
+237 IRLDPELMDD
-247 KGLTVESVAEA
+247 KGLTVDAVAEA
-258 IQAKIKAKGEVETGN
+258 IQEKIKGKGEVEPGDNT
-273 NVIFV
+273 IFV
-278 YPANDTLADLQRL
+278 YPANDALADLQRM

-296 EVRVKGINDVTHVVI
+296 EIRVKGINDVTHVVI
-311 RKESGGYVLHT
+311 RKEGPGYVLYT

-331 EIEGIDSHKV
+331 EIDGVNPHKI

-353 GIEATRNAIIKEAMS
+353 GIEATRNAIIQEAMN
-368 VLNEQGMDVDVR
+368 VLTEQGMDVDVR

-388 MTADGAIRQIG
+388 MTADGNIRQIG

-453 SIDLLMT
+453 SVDLLQDAYLMG
-460 PSRSSK
+460 PKSKKKSARSK
-466 RKK
+466 